1 MIAKMKVNW
10 RVIVI
15 TVIYRDEKNKS
26 DICIGESQTTINQL
40 ERDSIEGRVYQVE
53 NILNISNLCNV
64 FRW

>member
-1 MIAKMKVNW
+1 MIAKMKVIL

-15 TVIYRDEKNKS
+15 TVLHRDEKSKN

-53 NILNISNLCNV
+53 NVINI
-64 FRW
+64 FI